1 MIHHKH
7 WYLPNF
13 VLCFLFFIFRKDF
26 GLIRALSLLAG
37 KEEEDDKVEGTTSNT
52 DFFCTPLEC
61 FYVVN
66 RFTGQQDCTSSGGAG
81 SESLVPLLELTFPLS
96 QMTSDEV
103 LTYTTL
109 PKQLHVKLIALC
121 LHNMGYMLCIVW
133 LSIEVTLFSKG
144 HFITSEGVCSSQYAE
159 RWVGKQYIL
168 LLWHCLVL
176 YRTMLSMIPWILWG
190 NVFVIIVLS

>member
-37 KEEEDDKVEGTTSNT
+37 KEEEDDKVEGTQETIFSALLWNVL
-52 DFFCTPLEC
+52 CC
-61 FYVVN
+61 KSFYN
-66 RFTGQQDCTSSGGAG
+66 KMTSSGGA
-81 SESLVPLLELTFPLS
+81 EVSLVPLLELIFPLS

-109 PKQLHVKLIALC
+109 PKQLVNYWFC
-121 LHNMGYMLCIVW
+121 LHNIVYSVHYIIYRSHCSVKVIS
-133 LSIEVTLFSKG
+133 LHPRAYVLA
-144 HFITSEGVCSSQYAE
+144 VCRKVSGETIYTF
-159 RWVGKQYIL
+159 
-168 LLWHCLVL
+168 LWHCLYCIGRCCHDSEFYEV
-176 YRTMLSMIPWILWG
+176 MFS
-190 NVFVIIVLS
+190 